1 MGEGRW
7 WGDEMRCGAFC
18 KSSSLPLP
26 FPRNGQIS
34 VSIDQYITNPFE
46 QDAFDVH
53 FGPRRQENLY
63 IEKGHRKW

>member
-1 MGEGRW
+1 RKREI
-7 WGDEMRCGAFC
+7 
-18 KSSSLPLP
+18 L
-26 FPRNGQIS
+26 
-34 VSIDQYITNPFE
+34 SIDQYITNPFE